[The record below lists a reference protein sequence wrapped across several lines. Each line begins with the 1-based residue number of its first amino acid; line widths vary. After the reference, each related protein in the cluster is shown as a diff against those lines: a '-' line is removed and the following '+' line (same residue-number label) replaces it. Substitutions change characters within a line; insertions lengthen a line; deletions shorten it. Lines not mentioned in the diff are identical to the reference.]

1 MNKSKVKY
9 LFDVFAHLKSF
20 DIIPYQ
26 KVIDLYNETE
36 LRIQS
41 NLESEENDGTN
52 TVPFNSDVD
61 EKDDDGFWWGYPP
74 KCHWIRND
82 DNTETVTKSD
92 VVSMD
97 MTGLNKTWDSF
108 MYLEIPSIFF
118 DKYQKSVHS
127 NPNIEIYREFM
138 KEIDKTDLRKES
150 IDKVSAEFDIKYPT
164 KISITNFFR
173 TYEEFAWRI
182 DLDERQYV
190 NMKKNGIIYPICYNS
205 TRSMLDR
212 GTHRMLFLSS
222 LGSAVPIFIQSPY
235 KKYSNYVTIDDL
247 SNKQWEMNLG
257 DYFGEGRATMIID
270 KKNKKLQFY
279 INNKLVETYG

>member
-41 NLESEENDGTN
+41 NLESEEND
-52 TVPFNSDVD
+52 D